1 MEPEIAYR
9 IAATTDRRYD
19 DQFVVGSLSS
29 LIYCRPSCASAAP
42 SRRNTRFFS
51 TAADAQDSGLRPCK
65 RCQPESVSGAAGSS
79 RRPDVAERA
88 LRLIRD
94 GLVDREGV
102 PGLARSLG
110 YSERQ
115 LHRIL
120 LAELGAGPLAIAR
133 AHRAQAAR
141 LLIDQTDL
149 SLAEAAVAA
158 GFGSIRQFNDTMRE
172 TFGMSPSTMR
182 ARPQRKASVP
192 ASPVR
197 LRLPCQEPFDG
208 VAVVRFLKRHEIPG
222 LECITGNAYS
232 RALRLE
238 HGEGIVTL
246 TPQRASVVCDL
257 ELEDLRDLVAAIARS
272 RRLFDL
278 EADAAAIHAQ
288 LVGRSIVGELV
299 SAHPGIRIPGTVDG
313 FELAVRTIIR
323 EGNDPETARRRTGAL
338 VRRHGQPL
346 RIATAHVT
354 HNFPTA
360 AVLAM
365 TDPRTFEL
373 DETRARAIHA
383 LAIRV
388 QAGDIRLDAGAGLEE
403 SITALLAIPGV
414 GPWIASYIALRVLGD
429 PDAFLY
435 GCARV
440 DRALK
445 KLGIPPDNAAIAAL
459 SEQWRPWR
467 SYAIAQLWRTLDDE
481 DEIPPP
487 PRLSRESV
495 RATASHRQQP
505 V

>member
-1 MEPEIAYR
+1 MSSICLEPEIAYR

-29 LIYCRPSCASAAP
+29 LIYCRPSCSSAAP

-51 TAADAQDSGLRPCK
+51 TAADAQERGLRPCK
-65 RCQPESVSGAAGSS
+65 RCRPESVSEAATPS
-79 RRPDVAERA
+79 RRPDVAARA

-102 PGLARSLG
+102 PGLARRLG

-120 LAELGAGPLAIAR
+120 LAELGAGTLAIAR

-141 LLIDQTDL
+141 LLIDETDL
-149 SLAEAAVAA
+149 SLAEVAVAA
-158 GFGSIRQFNDTMRE
+158 GFGSIRQFNDTMHE
-172 TFGMSPSTMR
+172 TFGMSPSMMR
-182 ARPQRKASVP
+182 ARPERQASVP
-192 ASPVR
+192 ASPIRVQ
-197 LRLPCQEPFDG
+197 LRCQEPFDG
-208 VAVVRFLKRHEIPG
+208 VAVVRFLKRHEVPG
-222 LECITGNAYS
+222 LERVTGNAYV
-232 RALRLE
+232 RALQLE
-238 HGEGIVTL
+238 HGEGVVTL

-288 LVGRSIVGELV
+288 LVGRPIIGELV

-323 EGNDPETARRRTGAL
+323 EGNDPEIARRRTEAL
-338 VRRHGQPL
+338 VRRHGRPL
-346 RIATAHVT
+346 RIAPARVT

-360 AVLAM
+360 AALA
-365 TDPRTFEL
+365 TADPGTFEL
-373 DETRARAIHA
+373 DETRARAIHV
-383 LAIRV
+383 LANCV

-403 SITALLAIPGV
+403 SITALLAVPGV

-429 PDAFLY
+429 PDAFLN
-435 GCARV
+435 GCGRV
-440 DRALK
+440 ERALK
-445 KLGIPPDNAAIAAL
+445 KLGIPPDNATIVAL

-481 DEIPPP
+481 DEI
-487 PRLSRESV
+487 
-495 RATASHRQQP
+495 A
-505 V
+505 